1 MKIYNKKTFMSG
13 EFLIVL
19 GVPTLIINILE
30 KDVDVNIVILAVTLS
45 AFGFSS
51 VIRSISCKK
60 TKEDKLDELDERNCL
75 IKLKVQSK
83 SFQIT
88 QIVSFVLMFFLL
100 VMGKVSGNKEF
111 IIMGVG
117 IAFALCVLMFSELCT
132 SMYYEFKN

>member
-13 EFLIVL
+13 VFLIVL

-88 QIVSFVLMFFLL
+88 
-100 VMGKVSGNKEF
+100 
-111 IIMGVG
+111 
-117 IAFALCVLMFSELCT
+117 
-132 SMYYEFKN
+132 

>member
-13 EFLIVL
+13 VFLIVL

-83 SFQIT
+83 FQIT

-132 SMYYEFKN
+132 SMYYELKN